1 MAIYAMLGMAA
12 VAAIFAAGATWIVR
26 SVSFKPMKPR
36 YESDSFK
43 PMKTPRT
50 DNTETNLKDEQS
62 DPKA

>member
-26 SVSFKPMKPR
+26 NVSFKPMKPR
-36 YESDSFK
+36 YEY
-43 PMKTPRT
+43 KT
-50 DNTETNLKDEQS
+50 DEAGNEYVQDNLKGEQS

>member
-36 YESDSFK
+36 YEY
-43 PMKTPRT
+43 KTDEAGNEYVQ
-50 DNTETNLKDEQS
+50 DNSKGEQS

>member
-26 SVSFKPMKPR
+26 NVSFKPMKPR
-36 YESDSFK
+36 YEY
-43 PMKTPRT
+43 KTDEAGNEYVQ
-50 DNTETNLKDEQS
+50 DNSKGEQS

>member
-1 MAIYAMLGMAA
+1 MAIYALLGMAA

-36 YESDSFK
+36 YEY
-43 PMKTPRT
+43 KTDEAGNEYVQ
-50 DNTETNLKDEQS
+50 DNSKGEQS